1 MDPEA
6 LYDGQSVRKW
16 VVPSSIIQIL
26 GNITQFESQI
36 WVRRML
42 DHANTQIYT
51 LMIARQTWVFWK
63 YLKVTRNIKI
73 TLLLKLNQ
81 TKIKNIEK

>member
-36 WVRRML
+36 WVIRML

-73 TLLLKLNQ
+73 TLLLKLN
-81 TKIKNIEK
+81 